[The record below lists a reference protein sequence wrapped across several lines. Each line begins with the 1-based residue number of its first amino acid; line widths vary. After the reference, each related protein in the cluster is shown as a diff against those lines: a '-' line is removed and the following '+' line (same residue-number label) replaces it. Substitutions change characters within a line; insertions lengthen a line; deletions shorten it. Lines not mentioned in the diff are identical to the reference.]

1 MAQDTLLEEYAIVCP
16 VESDTSKA
24 AVPPCKMKDSVRF
37 LSLEKQR
44 EESWV
49 EHSLIKLVQET
60 ISSNDAVTWTAYHA
74 STQIEEDQPALT
86 ALLPLFYEKAA
97 TPAMVKHGMDV
108 LKQAI
113 TFLNP
118 DQIPIIAVDQP
129 LFALARMVQWKWPSS
144 HGEQA
149 YVVMLGGLHVEMA
162 LWNVLDDLLDGSGWT
177 TALSEAEVGSSGG
190 ADSFLKAA
198 HLTRTR
204 YGVQSLKDTS

>member
-1 MAQDTLLEEYAIVCP
+1 M
-16 VESDTSKA
+16 
-24 AVPPCKMKDSVRF
+24 
-37 LSLEKQR
+37 
-44 EESWV
+44 

-60 ISSNDAVTWTAYHA
+60 VSSNDAVTWAAYHA

-129 LFALARMVQWKWPSS
+129 LFALAKMVQWKWPSS

-162 LWNVLDDLLDGSGWT
+162 LWNVLGDLLDGSGWT
-177 TALSEAEVGSSGG
+177 NALSEAEVGSSGVAG
-190 ADSFLKAA
+190 SFLKAV

-204 YGVQSLKDTS
+204 YGVQSLRNTIYIHMLDLFIFYNLLCSLSGTLIRSLFWPFKN